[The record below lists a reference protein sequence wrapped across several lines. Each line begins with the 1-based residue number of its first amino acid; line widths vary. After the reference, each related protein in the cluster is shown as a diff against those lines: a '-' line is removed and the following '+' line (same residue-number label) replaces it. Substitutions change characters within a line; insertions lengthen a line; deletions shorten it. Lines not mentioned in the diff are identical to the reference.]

1 VGLCNNHLILQLLG
15 KLVRFGWIDLYLR
28 GETMCVRWNVKD
40 AKRGKVSKVIVISN
54 GVGLFS
60 SRLDD
65 LAYVSTSNTSW
76 FR

>member
-1 VGLCNNHLILQLLG
+1 
-15 KLVRFGWIDLYLR
+15 
-28 GETMCVRWNVKD
+28 MCVRWNVKD